1 MIGTSVSVSTP
12 FPPSQRQ
19 NTKNEI
25 SFQVVLGVIDV
36 ASSRIETVEE
46 IRDHISDV
54 LKYIPKE
61 RLVIAPDCGLVYL
74 NEDMILKKITNMVA
88 AARQF

>member
-1 MIGTSVSVSTP
+1 M

-19 NTKNEI
+19 NTKEEI

-46 IRDHISDV
+46 IREHIADV

-61 RLVIAPDCGLVYL
+61 RLIIAPDCGLIYL
-74 NEDMILKKITNMVA
+74 NEEMILQKITNMVT